1 MIRRFLL
8 ASCLCLGMASGA
20 TAGVKVGDTAPPFS
34 AGSWTNLP
42 KGMTSVSLKDLEG
55 RVVLLDFWATW

>member
-1 MIRRFLL
+1 L
-8 ASCLCLGMASGA
+8 STASGA
-20 TAGVKVGDTAPPFS
+20 AAGVKVGDTAPPFS

-42 KGMTSVSLKDLEG
+42 KGMTSVSMKDLQG